1 MKMEIPR
8 QRAEEEEEEPV
19 TLGRGVELSDDG
31 VKVERRDHLAV
42 AADVLEPLALVL
54 CESR

>member
-1 MKMEIPR
+1 MEIPR